1 MKLKVLQNNG
11 VINNPAK
18 SGDAGYDIVAVSEP
32 RVIGSIYQGLYYKAI
47 SHIEYDTEL
56 MIEPEKI
63 DGDYEFYMLLYPR
76 SSIIKTN
83 LLLSNSVGVIDSGY
97 RGSIKVCFKYVIQ
110 PEDMKIVEGQSARGR
125 NAKGI
130 VTSID
135 PQRVYHKG
143 DKIAQLIPC
152 KHYGLDIDYV
162 NVISNSERG
171 DSGFGST
178 NND

>member
-1 MKLKVLQNNG
+1 MEELEMKNFLVQEEYQEWITG
-11 VINNPAK
+11 VRLIMVEAK
-18 SGDAGYDIVAVSEP
+18 SKQDV
-32 RVIGSIYQGLYYKAI
+32 
-47 SHIEYDTEL
+47 
-56 MIEPEKI
+56 I

-125 NAKGI
+125 KAKGI

-152 KHYGLDIDYV
+152 KHHDLDIDYV